1 VSSTNG
7 ASEESITAN
16 MMTIVRGA
24 GVVSPTITEIVIV
37 VISGISIDIIEVG
50 RELLSQLLHYK

>member
-1 VSSTNG
+1 MTGPNG
-7 ASEESITAN
+7 ASKESITAN
-16 MMTIVRGA
+16 IMTRVRGA

-37 VISGISIDIIEVG
+37 AISGISIDIIEVG